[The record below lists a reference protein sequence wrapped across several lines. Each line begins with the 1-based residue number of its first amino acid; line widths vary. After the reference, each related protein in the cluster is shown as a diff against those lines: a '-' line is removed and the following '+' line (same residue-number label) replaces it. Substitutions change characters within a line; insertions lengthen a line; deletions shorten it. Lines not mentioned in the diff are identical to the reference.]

1 MEKKDI
7 NLELSLANYEEAV
20 AEISKLLDFLPADKA
35 VRKEYVDAIA
45 NKLLWL

>member
-7 NLELSLANYEEAV
+7 NLELSIADYDEAV
-20 AEISKLLDFLPADKA
+20 AELSKLLDFLPEDKA
-35 VRKEYVDAIA
+35 VRKEYLDAVA